1 MNTQFNQT
9 VWTVSKY
16 SGNIEPMTMAEFLCE
31 YYADETTSPAGV
43 MPKLH
48 VSESIRYEL
57 DDEGNEDWTAPYSV
71 YLVNEWLP
79 NGSKRV
85 HAEFETEEQADEYI
99 LERWHMVFL
108 QHSEPLCYDSEQ
120 ECFEALAASRNLP
133 RSVNMNKAA

>member
-1 MNTQFNQT
+1 MNTNFNQT

-16 SGNIEPMTMAEFLCE
+16 SGSVESMTMAEFLRE

-48 VSESIRYEL
+48 VCEVECG
-57 DDEGNEDWTAPYSV
+57 EWNEDGEYVPDFKYI
-71 YLVNEWLP
+71 VNEWLC
-79 NGSKRV
+79 NGSKREV
-85 HAEFETEEQADEYI
+85 ETFESEDEAGEYI